1 MNIRQPAAA
10 LAAAALLATASA
22 HAVVISATATAG
34 SALPATVDVTQT
46 LQNGDFLIHANPAAG
61 PGHVTGDGID
71 EATSW
76 AFDFTG
82 DPGYAAFIASGGL
95 VGARLSLTMSVLQFP
110 GGVGPGTDL
119 VRPSDASGDIFPA
132 WILPTFLTGTTGT
145 YSSGSITES
154 LVTVGMDP
162 AALFGW
168 LSNHNGLFPMLYA
181 DDAVLS
187 QATLTLVSAP
197 VPEPATG
204 VLLLAGLLGL
214 RRIAVRRSSR

>member
-1 MNIRQPAAA
+1 MHLRIAAS
-10 LAAAALLATASA
+10 ALLATALLA
-22 HAVVISATATAG
+22 GTPAQAVVISATATARNM
-34 SALPATVDVTQT
+34 LPPTVDVTQT

-82 DPGYAAFIASGGL
+82 DPGYAAFMASGGL
-95 VGARLSLTMSVLQFP
+95 VGARLSLTLSVLQFP

-119 VRPSDASGDIFPA
+119 VRPSDAGGDIFPA
-132 WILPTFLTGTTGT
+132 WVLPTFLSGSTGT

-154 LVTVGMDP
+154 LITVGMDP
-162 AALFGW
+162 VALFGW
-168 LSNHNGLFPMLYA
+168 LSSHNGLFPMLYA
-181 DDAVLS
+181 DDAVIS

-197 VPEPATG
+197 VPEPATT
-204 VLLLAGLLGL
+204 LLLLGGLLAL
-214 RRIAVRRSSR
+214 NSAVRRSSR